1 VATKLDAIDYK
12 IVKEVMAD
20 GRVSNK
26 ALAAKVGISP
36 PPSLRRLRA
45 LEDAGIIQG
54 YHADVDLPTIG
65 FTVTA
70 FVSVA
75 LHNQADKDLR
85 AFENLVLGWP
95 IVREAHM
102 MSGETDYLLKCVAS
116 DLTTFQAFLR
126 DTISPAPNVASV
138 KVQVAMRRAKFAAG
152 ADV

>member
-1 VATKLDAIDYK
+1 MATKLDAIDYK